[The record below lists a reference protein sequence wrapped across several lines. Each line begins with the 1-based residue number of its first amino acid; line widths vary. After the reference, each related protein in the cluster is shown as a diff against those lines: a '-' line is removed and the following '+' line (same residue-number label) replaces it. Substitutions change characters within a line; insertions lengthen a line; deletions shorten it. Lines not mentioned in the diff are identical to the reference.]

1 MCKKQNMLT
10 RNFTFFISE
19 LEPWLQLV
27 ASRHLKLAT
36 VSSLEPRL
44 QRGTYFD
51 AGSNKYFASGP
62 IMPQATYD
70 HQGIK
75 SKSHQFNNTVEKGDL
90 QIA

>member
-1 MCKKQNMLT
+1 MCKKQNMFT

-44 QRGTYFD
+44 QRGIYFD

-75 SKSHQFNNTVEKGDL
+75 SKSQQFYNIV
-90 QIA
+90 